1 MTINNNEDGSD
12 IEACI
17 NDLVEKQSVCPIAML
32 VFIPAGHAVVNASS
46 WTNFLALIMSKVKP
60 MTAVGVL
67 PVLFKKLSEQT
78 AEDIQSYQSAL
89 TNIYTMF
96 MTAVSQINVINLTH
110 AGETANKTEPNNLI
124 ARLVGRTSRHM
135 AE

>member
-1 MTINNNEDGSD
+1 
-12 IEACI
+12 
-17 NDLVEKQSVCPIAML
+17 
-32 VFIPAGHAVVNASS
+32 
-46 WTNFLALIMSKVKP
+46 